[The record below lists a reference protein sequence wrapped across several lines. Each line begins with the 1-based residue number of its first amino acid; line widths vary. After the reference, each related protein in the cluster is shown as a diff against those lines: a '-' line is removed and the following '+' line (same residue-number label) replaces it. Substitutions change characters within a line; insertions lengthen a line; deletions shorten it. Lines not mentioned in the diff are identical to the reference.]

1 MPLTLIF
8 YRASHSANLIK
19 KGNAKKGMRN
29 LFIVIDG
36 MDGSGKTEL
45 IKRLH
50 NHLFSKDKRF
60 KILTTR
66 EPSNGAYGQRIRKM
80 LMEDKNPSD
89 NAQSLLELFV
99 KDREDH
105 LKKTIIPFLSEEGDG
120 CNIILC
126 DRYYYSTL
134 AFQQIQ
140 GISFDA
146 IFAMNRDFRKPD
158 IAFLLDVD
166 PKAALKRIRSR
177 VKEKFE
183 NLDFMQRLRKQFL
196 LLKDQLGDNIVVI
209 DANRTQKEVFEDVRK
224 SVDELF

>member
-1 MPLTLIF
+1 M
-8 YRASHSANLIK
+8 K
-19 KGNAKKGMRN
+19 N
-29 LFIVIDG
+29 LFIVVDG

-45 IKRLH
+45 IKQLH

-66 EPSNGAYGQRIRKM
+66 EPSNGVYGQKIRKM
-80 LMEDKNPSD
+80 LLDDRDPQE
-89 NAQSLLELFV
+89 NADDLLDLFV
-99 KDREDH
+99 KDRADH
-105 LKKTIIPFLSEEGDG
+105 LKKTIDPFLSEDGDG
-120 CNIILC
+120 CNIVLC

-134 AFQQIQ
+134 AFQQTQ
-140 GISFDA
+140 GISFDR

-166 PKAALKRIRSR
+166 PKVALRRIRAR

-196 LLKDQLGDNIVVI
+196 LLKDQLGDNIIVI
-209 DANRTQKEVFEDVRK
+209 DANQTSKKVFEEVRK
-224 SVDELF
+224 NVDDLLS